1 LKKKPFATSFI
12 VPSPPIATTFLNPF
26 FKNSLV
32 SVVPSPGPLVNTTSR
47 GVSPKSSFIF
57 LKKSYQPLPVNPL
70 EELGFTTKRILGL
83 VFEIFSLCATSC
95 FMPLADMSL
104 RLILLF
110 TEKV

>member
-1 LKKKPFATSFI
+1 LKKKLFATSFI

-26 FKNSLV
+26 FKNSL

-57 LKKSYQPLPVNPL
+57 LKRSYQPLPVDPL
-70 EELGFTTKRILGL
+70 EELGFTTKMMLGL

-104 RLILLF
+104 LLILLF